1 MNNVSEDINSNTQV
15 KTRQRVTDHGEV
27 FTSEREVNAILDLNK
42 MYVCKTKM
50 ADKKYSIS
58 KEDQKLTKEF
68 YKE

>member
-42 MYVCKTKM
+42 MYVCKTEM